1 MRKTKVTFEN
11 WWNPENLNT
20 LMNKCGLSEDKIS
33 EASDIPKSSLRNY
46 MSGKAQPTADR
57 LLVLADIFAVPL
69 DYLYGRC
76 TKEECD
82 AIEESFL
89 DNFRILRRVDYE
101 NLTLKRIDTS
111 RIPQGYD
118 APYPYNL
125 LDDILGVPFD
135 HIITED
141 EERGL
146 NIVVSYLSPREQ
158 LIIKKRYKN
167 EMTLETIGNEIHL
180 TRDRI
185 RQIQAKALRKM
196 RHPAMLN
203 YIRYGGNNNTKK
215 LELEEWSN
223 DLRRR
228 ERELAALQ
236 NQVDI
241 RETGIDKDKK
251 FEVVGYG
258 WDDPEYDAVHHS
270 PNGKYTYPSDAF
282 NDLQL
287 SVRSSNCLKRAKCE
301 SIADIVKMIRDGSI
315 IKIRNLG
322 KHSLR
327 EIIEKVMKNT
337 GMSFEEVVGG
347 LPLYD
352 DLYK

>member
-1 MRKTKVTFEN
+1 MRKAKVTYEN

-20 LMNKCGLSEDKIS
+20 LMDKCGLSEDKIS
-33 EASDIPKSSLRNY
+33 EAADIPKSSLRNY
-46 MSGKAQPTADR
+46 TSGKAQPTADR

-76 TKEECD
+76 TKEESD

-89 DNFRILRRVDYE
+89 DNFRILRRADYE

-111 RIPQGYD
+111 KIPQGYD

-135 HIITED
+135 HIVTED
-141 EERGL
+141 EENGL
-146 NIVVSYLSPREQ
+146 NIVVSKLSPREQ
-158 LIIKKRYKN
+158 LVIEKRYKY
-167 EMTLETIGNEIHL
+167 EMTLESIGYEIKV
-180 TRDRI
+180 TRDRV

-228 ERELAALQ
+228 ERELAALEKQ
-236 NQVDI
+236 IDI
-241 RETGIDKDKK
+241 RETTIDKDKK
-251 FEVVGYG
+251 FDVVGYG
-258 WDDPEYDAVHHS
+258 WDDPEYDAVHYS
-270 PNGKYTYPSDAF
+270 PNGKYSYPSDAF
-282 NDLQL
+282 SDLQL
-287 SVRSSNCLKRAKCE
+287 SVRSYNCLIRAKCE
-301 SIADIVKMIRDGSI
+301 TITDIVKMIRDGTI

-322 KHSLR
+322 RNSLR

-337 GMSFEEVVGG
+337 GMTFEEVVGG
-347 LPLYD
+347 SLLYNY
-352 DLYK
+352 LYK